1 MQVVLTLSELTNAV
15 VVPTQAMQTGQNGE
29 YIYVVKPDQTIEERP
44 VTAGITYQG
53 ETVVTRGLKAGETV
67 VTDGQLRLAPGVKV
81 NIKSAISSTNATP
94 IMKMKKHPTTNI
106 QQPTSNES
114 VSTVWVFNDGDNGN
128 RKYDLEVRLL
138 EFASAVIDLSEQL
151 PDSRAG
157 NHVAGQILRSGTS
170 PYPNHGEA
178 EDAESREDFIHKL
191 KVCLKELRE
200 TRRWARLIQRKGWV
214 KDKTAL
220 LFILS
225 EADELIRIFLSSIQT
240 ARRNLLNE
248 RRTREAG

>member
-1 MQVVLTLSELTNAV
+1 
-15 VVPTQAMQTGQNGE
+15 
-29 YIYVVKPDQTIEERP
+29 
-44 VTAGITYQG
+44 
-53 ETVVTRGLKAGETV
+53 
-67 VTDGQLRLAPGVKV
+67 
-81 NIKSAISSTNATP
+81 
-94 IMKMKKHPTTNI
+94 MKKHPTTNI
-106 QQPTSNES
+106 QQPTSNDAAS
-114 VSTVWVFNDGDNGN
+114 AVWVFNDGDNGN

-200 TRRWARLIQRKGWV
+200 TRRWARLIQRKDWV
-214 KDKTAL
+214 KDETTL

-225 EADELIRIFLSSIQT
+225 EADELIRIFFSSIQT

>member
-1 MQVVLTLSELTNAV
+1 MKGMN
-15 VVPTQAMQTGQNGE
+15 NC
-29 YIYVVKPDQTIEERP
+29 
-44 VTAGITYQG
+44 
-53 ETVVTRGLKAGETV
+53 LK
-67 VTDGQLRLAPGVKV
+67 
-81 NIKSAISSTNATP
+81 
-94 IMKMKKHPTTNI
+94 TTNI
-106 QQPTSNES
+106 QQPTSNGAVDE
-114 VSTVWVFNDGDNGN
+114 VWVFNDGDNGN
-128 RKYDLEVRLL
+128 RKYNLEVRLL

-191 KVCLKELRE
+191 KLCLKELRE

-214 KDKTAL
+214 KDETTL

-225 EADELIRIFLSSIQT
+225 EADELIRIFFSSIQT